1 MFNLPSNY
9 TNTETWKT
17 IRRLSLRF
25 TKTTLHL
32 LDFTK
37 GKTMCFIYKDECGRV
52 CVVTEDLN
60 GDV

>member
-9 TNTETWKT
+9 MDTETWKT
-17 IRRLSLRF
+17 IRRFSLRF

-37 GKTMCFIYKDECGRV
+37 EKTMCLGGIYKDECGRV
-52 CVVTEDLN
+52 SVSQKT
-60 GDV
+60 